1 MARYTGASCRLCR
14 REGEKLFLKG
24 ERCYTNKCAVARRG
38 YAPGQH
44 GQNRKKLSEYGI
56 QLREK
61 QKARRYY
68 GVLESQFR
76 KYFEM
81 AVRKKGVTGVNLL
94 QLLELRLDN
103 VIYRLG
109 LATSRPEARQLV
121 RHGHFMVNGSRVD
134 IPSYITKLGDKIT
147 VAEKSKSSPKI
158 KSILENTS
166 GKVIP
171 KWLEFD
177 ADNLTGKIVAL
188 PSREDIDLPLK
199 ENLIVELYSK

>member
-1 MARYTGASCRLCR
+1 M
-14 REGEKLFLKG
+14 
-24 ERCYTNKCAVARRG
+24 
-38 YAPGQH
+38 
-44 GQNRKKLSEYGI
+44 
-56 QLREK
+56 
-61 QKARRYY
+61 
-68 GVLESQFR
+68 
-76 KYFEM
+76 
-81 AVRKKGVTGVNLL
+81 
-94 QLLELRLDN
+94 
-103 VIYRLG
+103 
-109 LATSRPEARQLV
+109 V
-121 RHGHFMVNGSRVD
+121 RHGHFMVNGCRVD